1 MKMIGL
7 TVKEM
12 GKIKEKKLAEGLFL
26 LGWSLMVIHM
36 YVAYSSLSAYSNS
49 MVSAI
54 ALFFFLF
61 KIIYTKYTAKE
72 MIICSILM
80 LIGILTIRPSQDMR
94 VFWFAL
100 VIMAAKNVDLEKVIR
115 ITYRL
120 TLICCSFFLICFLL
134 NISIDEMIYLENG
147 KIRHGFGLGHPNA
160 LQAYVLYIATMM
172 IYVNYVRLKRWI
184 LVTLFF
190 LSMITYYFTNSRTG
204 IIITIII
211 LATAWL
217 IRFSSFNKLT
227 RKGIRTGSFLYIAIF
242 SLLPIIYFRYMNPV
256 FSLLN
261 SLLTNRIS
269 QAGYFYSAYGIKLFG
284 FRPIELTYKKRYIYL
299 DMGYEA
305 MYINQGFIY
314 FIIIVGSMLF
324 LLHRYAKEKNDKR
337 MLILFSFILFLGPEN
352 MVTYIFLNVSMLFI
366 SELIFVSK
374 PSKEVEKRNINTRII
389 S

>member
-1 MKMIGL
+1 MIGL

-36 YVAYSSLSAYSNS
+36 YVAYSSLSAYSS
-49 MVSAI
+49 SIVSVI

-120 TLICCSFFLICFLL
+120 TLICCSLFFISYLL
-134 NISIDEMIYLENG
+134 KISVDEIIHLEDG
-147 KIRHGFGLGHPNA
+147 KIRHGFGFGHPNT
-160 LQAYVLYIATMM
+160 LQAYVLYIVTMM
-172 IYVNYVRLKRWI
+172 IYVNYTKLKRWVI
-184 LVTLFF
+184 VLLF
-190 LSMITYYFTNSRTG
+190 LITFFVYSFTDSRTG
-204 IIITIII
+204 IVITTVFLI
-211 LATAWL
+211 TAWL
-217 IRFSSFNKLT
+217 IRFSSLKLT
-227 RKGIRTGSFLYIAIF
+227 TKKGLIAVSYIYISVF
-242 SLLPIIYFRYMNPV
+242 SILPTIYYKYMNPV

-261 SLLTNRIS
+261 TLLTKRIT
-269 QAGYFYSAYGIKLFG
+269 QAAYFYGEYGIKFFG
-284 FRPIELTYKKRYIYL
+284 FRPIELTYNKRYIYL
-299 DMGYEA
+299 DMGYES
-305 MYINQGFIY
+305 MYIIQGFIY
-314 FIIIVGSMLF
+314 FIIIVGSMLL
-324 LLHRYAKEKNDKR
+324 LLHRYAKEENDKR
-337 MLILFSFILFLGPEN
+337 MLILFSFVLFLGPEN
-352 MVTYIFLNVSMLFI
+352 MATYIFLNISMLFI

-374 PSKEVEKRNINTRII
+374 PSEEVKKRNINVRNI
-389 S
+389 